1 MRRNDK
7 TSEGRAAPF
16 SPAWLAYLPLP
27 PGPPREAWK
36 RRLAT
41 IALPEGKRGPL
52 LESAVSE
59 LARGI
64 AAMLGAAPRR
74 AAAPAADGA
83 APGLVLRRG
92 EGRPESFRIEAG
104 DAGVELSA
112 PDDSGFLYG
121 AFRLLQLVARGL
133 DPSGLAL
140 SESPRASLRMINHWD
155 NIDGSVERGYAGK
168 SLFFR
173 DGRVLPPGPRLEAY
187 ARLMASIGIN
197 AVAINNVNVHEL
209 ETELVY
215 PRFLKEISR
224 IAAILRAWG
233 LKLYLSANFA
243 SPVTMGELDTADP
256 LDPAVAAWWEKRAS
270 IVWKAIPDFG
280 GFVVKADSEGRPG
293 PFTYGRDQAD
303 GANLI
308 ARAVAPYGGR
318 VLWRCFVY
326 NCQQDWRDRK
336 TDRARAAYDYFR
348 PLDGRFLPN
357 VILQVKNGPM
367 DFQVREPVSP
377 LFGAM
382 SGTAKALELQ
392 AAQEY
397 TGQQRHLCYLPEQW
411 RAYLDT
417 EIRDGP
423 DGRLSDAAEAFVAVS
438 NLGDDFNWCGHDLAQ
453 ANWYG
458 FGRLAWDPG
467 LPPDAIAREWA
478 AQSFGP
484 GLADE
489 VAGILAGTWRAYE
502 SYTAPLG
509 IGWMVNPS
517 HHYGP
522 NPDGYEYD
530 RWGTYHF
537 ADREGVGVD
546 RSVAT
551 GTGYA
556 GQYRSALAVLYEDE
570 STCPDE
576 LALFFHHLSYGH
588 RLKSGKTVIQHIYD
602 EHFRGAELAAALP
615 GRWKDFEGRV
625 PEPAYSAV
633 LERLNHQAEHA
644 ALWRDAVNTF
654 FFRLSGVADDQG
666 RRVYP

>member
-1 MRRNDK
+1 MRRDNR
-7 TSEGRAAPF
+7 TSGGREAAF

-27 PGPPREAWK
+27 EGPAKEAWK
-36 RRLAT
+36 RRLST
-41 IALPEGKRGPL
+41 IALPAGKRGAL
-52 LESAVSE
+52 VESAAVE
-59 LARGI
+59 LERG
-64 AAMLGAAPRR
+64 LGSLLGTTPRRTAAPS
-74 AAAPAADGA
+74 
-83 APGLVLRRG
+83 GLVLKRA
-92 EGRPESFRIEAG
+92 EGKPESFEIESSEAG
-104 DAGVELSA
+104 LTIAA
-112 PDDSGFLYG
+112 PDDSGLLYG
-121 AFRLLQLVARGL
+121 AFRLLQLVARGAMP
-133 DPSGLAL
+133 DGLKIA
-140 SESPRASLRMINHWD
+140 ESPRASLRMINHWD
-155 NIDGSVERGYAGK
+155 NMSGKVERGYAGS

-173 DGRVLPPGPRLEAY
+173 DGAILPPGPRLEAY

-215 PRFLKEISR
+215 PRFLKR
-224 IAAILRAWG
+224 LAKIAAVLRAWG

-256 LDPAVAAWWEKRAS
+256 LDERVIAWWEARAAL
-270 IVWKAIPDFG
+270 VWKAIPDFG

-293 PFTYGRDQAD
+293 PFTYGRDHAQ

-308 ARAVAPYGGR
+308 ARAIAPYGGTL
-318 VLWRCFVY
+318 LWRCFVY

-336 TDRARAAYDYFR
+336 TDRARAAYDHFS
-348 PLDGRFLPN
+348 PLDGSFLPN
-357 VILQVKNGPM
+357 VLLQIKNGPM
-367 DFQVREPVSP
+367 DFQPREPVSP

-382 SGTAKALELQ
+382 PKTAKALEFQ

-411 RAYLDT
+411 RVYLDT
-417 EIRDGP
+417 EIREGAR
-423 DGRLSDAAEAFVAVS
+423 GALRDAAQAFVAVS
-438 NLGDDFNWCGHDLAQ
+438 NLGDDCNWCGHELAQ

-458 FGRLAWDPG
+458 FGRLAWDPE
-467 LPPDAIAREWA
+467 LAPEAIAREWA
-478 AQSFGP
+478 ALSFGP
-484 GLADE
+484 GLAE
-489 VAGILAGTWRAYE
+489 EIASFLRGTWRAYE

-509 IGWMVNPS
+509 VGWMINPS

-546 RSVAT
+546 RTVAT
-551 GTGYA
+551 GSGYA
-556 GQYRSALAVLYEDE
+556 GQYRPALAALYEDVAA
-570 STCPDE
+570 CPDE
-576 LALFFHHLSYGH
+576 LALFFHHLPYGH

-602 EHFRGAELAAALP
+602 EHFEGAEFAAALP
-615 GRWKDFEGRV
+615 GRWKAFEGRV

-633 LERLNHQAEHA
+633 LDRLGHQAEHA
-644 ALWRDAVNTF
+644 GLWRDVVNTF
-654 FFRLSGVADDQG
+654 FFRLSGIPDEKG